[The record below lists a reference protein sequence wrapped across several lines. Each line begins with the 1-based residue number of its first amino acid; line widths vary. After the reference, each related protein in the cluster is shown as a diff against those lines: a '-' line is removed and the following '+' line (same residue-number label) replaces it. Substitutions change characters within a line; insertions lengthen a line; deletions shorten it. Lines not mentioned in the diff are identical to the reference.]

1 MVYSLKI
8 RKKAGLPARP
18 ERLDHRAASN
28 RRLGD
33 SGSLFGLCVG
43 DRRTVLRFRGDL
55 LSHRGTRDLHDHHG
69 YSGDEVKTE
78 NRCPS
83 SSGARDDGHLE
94 QCPP

>member
-8 RKKAGLPARP
+8 RKKTGLSARP

-33 SGSLFGLCVG
+33 PGSLVGLCVG
-43 DRRTVLRFRGDL
+43 DRRTVLCFRGDL
-55 LSHRGTRDLHDHHG
+55 LSHRRPRDLHDHHG
-69 YSGDEVKTE
+69 YSGDEVEAQDSRT
-78 NRCPS
+78 C

-94 QCPP
+94 